1 QCELS
6 GERYDAAA
14 GAFER
19 VLSLGKDYLREPA
32 TWMLGE
38 ARFRAKDY
46 TGAQKQYAAVLSIA
60 PSGTYADDA
69 ACGLAWCSY
78 RLGKPA
84 EALDRIQTA
93 IDKVGDGERQGE
105 MAFLAG
111 ECLLDLGQGAAALD
125 AYSAVPSGPFAD
137 AALRGAAFA
146 RASTGDHAGAARDF
160 RAVLER
166 FPKSRFVSECALH
179 AGIES
184 LSAGSPKAALAAL
197 SS

>member
-93 IDKVGDGERQGE
+93 IDKVGDGERRGLRARE
-105 MAFLAG
+105 HRR
-111 ECLLDLGQGAAALD
+111 
-125 AYSAVPSGPFAD
+125 PRR
-137 AALRGAAFA
+137 RGARLPRGA
-146 RASTGDHAGAARDF
+146 RALPEVAFRLRVRAARRHREPVGRF
-160 RAVLER
+160 AEGCARRAL
-166 FPKSRFVSECALH
+166 VS
-179 AGIES
+179 
-184 LSAGSPKAALAAL
+184 
-197 SS
+197 